1 MTKPQPNFTLD
12 EIIGTLTELSKRE
25 IESEGL
31 ITVKEICRSTGWGR
45 GKVRGLLG
53 ALKEEGRL
61 EVGTKGVEFL
71 DGRVVGKPAYKLK
84 SKEEEKE

>member
-1 MTKPQPNFTLD
+1 MKPQPNFTLD
-12 EIIGTLTELSKRE
+12 EIVGTLTELSERE
-25 IESEGL
+25 TESEGL
-31 ITVKEICRSTGWGR
+31 ITVKEIHRATGWGKER
-45 GKVRGLLG
+45 IRDLLG

-61 EVGTKGVEFL
+61 EVGTKRVQFL